1 MLTNNT
7 CSNSCQTVHLFSDI
21 TQKERK
27 FIDHYFYRYCCY
39 RFYTRPPRRRQLQN
53 ILSVLRPTSRSKD
66 NDAYRKIFP
75 FLLFFRLLLTRRLR
89 TGCSR
94 MLIYFSNIFVRK
106 KNKNQREKHR
116 RKKTREN
123 AENIN

>member
-21 TQKERK
+21 TQKKRK
-27 FIDHYFYRYCCY
+27 IHRSLLLSLLLLS
-39 RFYTRPPRRRQLQN
+39 FYTLPPRRRQLQH
-53 ILSVLRPTSRSKD
+53 ILSVLQPTSRSKD

-75 FLLFFRLLLTRRLR
+75 FLCFFRLLLTRRLR
-89 TGCSR
+89 TGSSR
-94 MLIYFSNIFVRK
+94 RLIDFSNIFARK

-116 RKKTREN
+116 EKKREKMRR
-123 AENIN
+123 I